1 MLLEPY
7 GDVSHYRVKINHS
20 VVLSR
25 HWPALAVGKR
35 GVCALDGVDGAAV
48 EVVATKAAE
57 LRAQMASAVQ
67 VKTEVVEGQVYPLSP
82 QPSAQ

>member
-57 LRAQMASAVQ
+57 LRAQMAR
-67 VKTEVVEGQVYPLSP
+67 SP
-82 QPSAQ
+82 MLAQHDCTPPDRVGRKIKYDH